1 VRHADVRALVWPL
14 FFATSVYGHVAFK
27 IATRDATGGAPVWHV
42 LLSAWAITATL
53 AWIVSALLW
62 VAILARHPLLTANT
76 VSSLSYVL
84 IAVAA
89 VLFFGERPTAASAL
103 GVVLVV
109 VGIYL
114 VAA

>member
-1 VRHADVRALVWPL
+1 MRHADARVLVWPL

-27 IATRDATGGAPVWHV
+27 IATRDATVWRA
-42 LLSAWAITATL
+42 LLSPWAITATL
-53 AWIVSALLW
+53 AWIASALLW

-84 IAVAA
+84 IALAA
-89 VLFFGERPTAASAL
+89 VVLFGERPTAANTL

-109 VGIYL
+109 IGIYL

>member
-1 VRHADVRALVWPL
+1 MRHTDVRALVWPL

-27 IATRDATGGAPVWHV
+27 IATRDASAWRA
-42 LLSAWAITATL
+42 LLSPWAITATL
-53 AWIVSALLW
+53 AWIASALLW

-89 VLFFGERPTAASAL
+89 VLFFGEWPTATSAV
-103 GVVLVV
+103 GVALVV

>member
-1 VRHADVRALVWPL
+1 MRYADVRALVWPL

-27 IATRDATGGAPVWHV
+27 IATRETTIWRA
-42 LLSAWAITATL
+42 LLSPWAITATV
-53 AWIVSALLW
+53 AWIASALLW

>member
-1 VRHADVRALVWPL
+1 VRHRDVRILVWPL

-27 IATRDATGGAPVWHV
+27 IATGEATGWRA
-42 LLSAWAITATL
+42 LLSAWSITAAL
-53 AWIVSALLW
+53 AWVASALLW
-62 VAILARHPLLTANT
+62 VVILARHPLLTANT

-84 IAVAA
+84 IALAA
-89 VLFFGERPTAASAL
+89 VLFFGERPTVANAL